1 MFAALNTSVLNV
13 ESVLVPTEGRQNNT
27 DEVIL
32 ERNHLN
38 VLFVVNDLHDQVTL
52 LGTAE
57 FTLDRNH
64 TNVLSVT
71 RRLVC
76 LEI

>member
-57 FTLDRNH
+57 F
-64 TNVLSVT
+64 LS
-71 RRLVC
+71 L
-76 LEI
+76 IHI